1 MLTHD
6 FRIKIIDMGFVKEL
20 DYNYQ
25 FVESGIVGTENY
37 IAPEILIT
45 FDSTN
50 EPCIYDLKT
59 DAFGVG
65 MTMAN
70 IFFPTIF
77 DGIFNS

>member
-20 DYNYQ
+20 DYNDQ
-25 FVESGIVGTENY
+25 FIESGLVGTENY

-45 FDSTN
+45 FYSSN

-59 DAFGVG
+59 EAFGVG

-77 DGIFNS
+77 DSIFNS